1 MFQQKHH
8 ILASL
13 ITSFSYSVTQ
23 SLGNYLRGLK
33 KICGHKPVLLNRSL
47 QQHSTITLWCSG
59 VAAILQSGTRT
70 PLQCGFHKTAIMATM
85 VPLHRSHHSFQT
97 EMWDSTTF
105 APCIPLSHYPHS
117 CRNRHHV
124 FRQSCGT
131 TQLFTPSTI
140 VPLTP
145 LT

>member
-33 KICGHKPVLLNRSL
+33 KICGHKPVLLNKSL

-85 VPLHRSHHSFQT
+85 DVSV
-97 EMWDSTTF
+97 STGIAAITV
-105 APCIPLSHYPHS
+105 I
-117 CRNRHHV
+117 RER
-124 FRQSCGT
+124 CGT
-131 TQLFTPSTI
+131 TRLFPPPPPPVLFSLANYTLLIRFSRS
-140 VPLTP
+140 
-145 LT
+145 